1 MTTFNTSEKL
11 YINIIS
17 IKKLSLVK
25 NQLNHKING
34 ERENMDPITLAIV
47 TGLAIPLTK
56 DAIADAYAALKAAL
70 KKKFG
75 GESDVVNA
83 VEQLEKKPDSEGRK
97 ATLQEEVENA
107 KVNDDPEIVK
117 LAQDFLNQL
126 KEQPGGQ
133 QVITQNI
140 SNVKYGATSG
150 SGNASISNITE
161 HGTSKDN

>member
-1 MTTFNTSEKL
+1 
-11 YINIIS
+11 
-17 IKKLSLVK
+17 
-25 NQLNHKING
+25 
-34 ERENMDPITLAIV
+34 MDPITTAFV
-47 TGLAIPLTK
+47 TALAIPMAK
-56 DAIADAYAALKAAL
+56 DVIKDGYDALKAAL

-75 GESDVVNA
+75 DQSDVVNA

-133 QVITQNI
+133 QIINQNI
-140 SNVKYGATSG
+140 SNVKYAATSG
-150 SGNASISNITE
+150 SGNANISGITE